1 MINVDV
7 FSDEKGWST
16 KLKNKQIFFDEVCKG
31 FPKRYQFSKKK
42 ISFSLLLSNNKKIK
56 KLNNNFRNK
65 NKPTDILS
73 FPFVKKNKIKEKT
86 YIGDIVISY
95 DFINKPKK
103 QKIKIFKE
111 KLIKIFIHGFLHL
124 LNFDHK
130 KNTDYKKM
138 LKEEKL
144 IFKSVI
150 SKIN

>member
-16 KLKNKQIFFDEVCKG
+16 KLKNKQIFFDEVCKR
-31 FPKRYQFSKKK
+31 FPKRYQFSKNKV
-42 ISFSLLLSNNKKIK
+42 SFSLLLSNNKKIK

-65 NKPTDILS
+65 NKSTDILS
-73 FPFVKKNKIKEKT
+73 FPFNKKIKIKKNT

-103 QKIKIFKE
+103 QKIETFKK
-111 KLIKIFIHGFLHL
+111 KLIRIFIHGFLHL

-130 KNTDYKKM
+130 KITDYKKM